1 MNRREFLKGTATG
14 AAVLASGAATSLLPT
29 KARAAGS
36 VVPSRWVFVN
46 MGGGWD
52 SCYSI
57 DPKPGMAT
65 VSQPPGEML
74 VYNGGTLRAWD
85 WKPKVL
91 ATDPDSNVKKF
102 FDAYNSIAC
111 IVKGV
116 NTRTISHTI
125 AAQRIYCGKQGG
137 TSPDM
142 PTIIGF
148 EKFKDLPVPF
158 LLINGPGWAGPLGAA
173 VGRVGQT
180 GQLRVLIDPSQSQVP
195 LSFQLS
201 AQDEADIEAFHM
213 ANAER
218 ERAIRGSI
226 GYNKARIDDFENSL
240 IHADMLRDKGK
251 NMNFG
256 AGGIIGGVDTA
267 MSAFQL
273 GLAGAVMIDTGYGF
287 DTHSNN
293 KSQGPSQDSVY
304 AGLMYLAQQLEA
316 TPDPLN
322 TGSNMLEHTTV
333 VLLSEFTRTPKLNG
347 GQGKDHWPVNSGLI
361 FGCGVAGAKQVGETG
376 EGMVAMPM
384 DLTTGATTGSNLA
397 SVGTEIF
404 VSGVLE
410 LAGVDHTKYFGTGTP
425 ALTAII
431 G

>member
-1 MNRREFLKGTATG
+1 MNRRDFIKGTAAG
-14 AAVLASGAATSLLPT
+14 AAALTAGASLLPT
-29 KARAAGS
+29 KARAAGT
-36 VVPSRWVFVN
+36 VPSRWVFVN

-65 VSQPPGEML
+65 VSQPPGTML
-74 VYNGGTLRAWD
+74 EYNGGAMHVWD

-102 FDAYNSIAC
+102 FDQWNSVAC

-116 NTRTISHTI
+116 NTRTISHMI

-148 EKFKDLPVPF
+148 EKFKDMPVPY

-180 GQLRVLIDPSQSQVP
+180 GQLRVLIDPTQSQVP
-195 LSFQLS
+195 LSFMPS
-201 AQDEADIEAFHM
+201 AQDEADIEAFHN

-218 ERAIRGSI
+218 ERAIRGSV

-256 AGGIIGGVDTA
+256 AGGIQGGADTA
-267 MSAFQL
+267 ISAFKL
-273 GLAGAVMIDTGYGF
+273 GLAGVCMIDSGFGF

-293 KSQGPSQDSVY
+293 KSQGPSQDGVY
-304 AGLMYLAQQLEA
+304 AGLNYLANQLLA
-316 TPDPLN
+316 TPDPLFP
-322 TGSNMLEHTTV
+322 GDNMMAHTTV

-347 GQGKDHWPVNSGLI
+347 GQGKDHWPVNTNLI
-361 FGCGVAGAKQVGETG
+361 FGCGVNGGRQVGETG
-376 EGMVAMPM
+376 EGMVAMPLNL
-384 DLTTGATTGSNLA
+384 DTGATSGPNLA
-397 SVGTEIF
+397 SMGTEIYC
-404 VSGVLE
+404 SGVIE
-410 LAGVDHTKYFGTGTP
+410 LAGVDHTKYFGSGTP
-425 ALTAII
+425 ALKAIAL
-431 G
+431 